1 MPVLNTQP
9 TRRPGRAALRL
20 IKTRDLSRE
29 EWLSVRRK
37 GIGSSDAAA
46 AIGLSPHQSMLELW
60 MIKTGRAHL
69 LPQADP
75 GDRTSATYW
84 GSLLEPIVAAHYTH
98 ETGNKVRK
106 LNAVLQH
113 PDLDKAWMLANIDRE
128 ILGAPDVQILEC
140 KTAGEFGAR
149 TWREGVPEYVQCQVQ
164 HQLAVTGKE
173 AADVCV
179 LICGQEIQIHRIDR
193 DEELIEGLIKLE
205 REFWHYVERDIQ
217 PPADGSESADR
228 ALRSLYAHDYGDV
241 ADFRDNR
248 AMSAVFAD
256 LQAIREEIATRDKIE
271 QQLKQSI
278 QQMMGSSSRAL
289 FETGSVSWKRSKDSI
304 QIDTSRLEADHPTLV
319 KSYLSPKAGSR
330 RFLVF
335 P

>member
-1 MPVLNTQP
+1 MPVPNVQS
-9 TRRPGRAALRL
+9 TRRHSRAALRL
-20 IKTRDLSRE
+20 VKTRDLSQE
-29 EWLSVRRK
+29 EWLSVRRQ

-46 AIGLSPHQSMLELW
+46 AIGLNPHQSMLELW

-69 LPQADP
+69 LPHSDP
-75 GDRTSATYW
+75 GNRTSATYW
-84 GSLLEPIVAAHYTH
+84 GSLLEPIVAAHYAH

-106 LNAVLQH
+106 INAVLQH
-113 PDLDKAWMLANIDRE
+113 PDPDKAWMLANIDRE
-128 ILGAPDVQILEC
+128 ILGASDVQILEC

-149 TWREGVPEYVQCQVQ
+149 IWREGVPEYVQCQVQ

-193 DEELIEGLIKLE
+193 DDGLIEGLIRLE

-217 PPADGSESADR
+217 PPPDGSESADR
-228 ALRSLYAHDYGDV
+228 ALRSLYAYDYGDV

-256 LQAIREEIATRDKIE
+256 LQAIREEIAIRDKIE
-271 QQLKQSI
+271 QQLKQTI

-304 QIDTSRLEADHPTLV
+304 QLDTSRLEADHPNLV

>member
-1 MPVLNTQP
+1 MPVPNDQS

-20 IKTRDLSRE
+20 VKTRDLSRE
-29 EWLSVRRK
+29 EWLSVRRQ

-46 AIGLSPHQSMLELW
+46 AIGLNPHQSMLELW

-69 LPQADP
+69 LSQSDP

-106 LNAVLQH
+106 INAVLQH
-113 PDLDKAWMLANIDRE
+113 PDPDKTWMLANIDRE
-128 ILGAPDVQILEC
+128 ILGASDVQILEC

-149 TWREGVPEYVQCQVQ
+149 IWREGVPEYVQCQVQ

-193 DEELIEGLIKLE
+193 DDGLIEALIRLE

-217 PPADGSESADR
+217 PPPDGSESADR

-271 QQLKQSI
+271 QQLKQTI

-304 QIDTSRLEADHPTLV
+304 QLDVSRLEADHPYLV

>member
-1 MPVLNTQP
+1 MPVLNVQS

-20 IKTRDLSRE
+20 VKTRDLSRE

-46 AIGLSPHQSMLELW
+46 AIGLNPHQSMLELW

-69 LPQADP
+69 LPQSDP
-75 GDRTSATYW
+75 GDRNNATYW

-106 LNAVLQH
+106 INAVLQH
-113 PDLDKAWMLANIDRE
+113 PDPDKAWMLANIDRE

-140 KTAGEFGAR
+140 KTAGEFGTR
-149 TWREGVPEYVQCQVQ
+149 IWREGVPEYVQCQVQ
-164 HQLAVTGKE
+164 HQLAVTGKD

-193 DEELIEGLIKLE
+193 DDELIEGLIRLE

-217 PPADGSESADR
+217 PPPDGSESADR

-241 ADFRDNR
+241 ADFRENR

-271 QQLKQSI
+271 QQLKQTI

-289 FETGSVSWKRSKDSI
+289 FETGSVSWKRTKDSI
-304 QIDTSRLEADHPTLV
+304 QLDVSRLEADHPYLV
-319 KSYLSPKAGSR
+319 KSYLAPKAGSR

>member
-1 MPVLNTQP
+1 MPLPNAQL
-9 TRRPGRAALRL
+9 TRRHSRAALRL
-20 IKTRDLSRE
+20 VKTRDLSRE
-29 EWLSVRRK
+29 EWLSVRRQ

-46 AIGLSPHQSMLELW
+46 AIGLNPHQSMLELW

-69 LPQADP
+69 LPQSDP

-84 GSLLEPIVAAHYTH
+84 GTLLEPIVAAHYTH

-106 LNAVLQH
+106 INAVLQH
-113 PDLDKAWMLANIDRE
+113 PDPDKAWMLANIDRE
-128 ILGAPDVQILEC
+128 ILGASDVQILEC

-149 TWREGVPEYVQCQVQ
+149 IWREGVPEYVQCQVQ

-193 DEELIEGLIKLE
+193 DDGLIEGLIRLE

-217 PPADGSESADR
+217 PPPDGSESADR
-228 ALRSLYAHDYGDV
+228 ALRSLYAHDYDDV

-271 QQLKQSI
+271 QQLKQTI

-304 QIDTSRLEADHPTLV
+304 QLDTSRLEADHPNLV

>member
-1 MPVLNTQP
+1 MTLSSN
-9 TRRPGRAALRL
+9 RRPAHTALRL
-20 IKTRDLSRE
+20 IKTHDLSRE
-29 EWLSVRRK
+29 EWLTARRR

-46 AIGLSPHQSMLELW
+46 AIGLNPHQSMLELW
-60 MIKTGRAHL
+60 MIKTGRSHL
-69 LPQADP
+69 LSQSDP
-75 GDRTSATYW
+75 GDRTGATYW
-84 GSLLEPIVAAHYTH
+84 GNLLEPIVAAHYTH
-98 ETGNKVRK
+98 ETGYKVRK
-106 LNAVLQH
+106 INAILLH
-113 PDLDKAWMLANIDRE
+113 PDPDKAWMLANIDRE

-193 DEELIEGLIKLE
+193 DNELIKGLIKLE
-205 REFWHYVERDIQ
+205 REFWHYVETDVQ

-228 ALRSLYAHDYGDV
+228 ALRSLYSHDYGDV
-241 ADFRDNR
+241 ADFRENR

-256 LQAIREEIATRDKIE
+256 LQALREEIATRDKLE
-271 QQLKQSI
+271 QQLKQTI

-289 FETGSVSWKRSKDSI
+289 FETGSVSWKRSKDGI
-304 QIDTSRLEADHPTLV
+304 QLDTTRLETDHPELV
-319 KSYLSPKAGSR
+319 KPYLAPKAGSR
-330 RFLVF
+330 RFLIH